1 MAIDHEFMFGVER
14 DIQITLLKGL
24 RLSGQ
29 DGFKI
34 ARELIQEPHNVSACR
49 EELQKKLDRLYTARN
64 ELLHVGL

>member
-34 ARELIQEPHNVSACR
+34 ARELIQEPHNVSARR